1 MLGHCINFYQN
12 SGILLE
18 SCDKINKTKV
28 LTLPGGRQLPVRLIE
43 TTFRSYH
50 TAEAAVDPD
59 AAQKLLEERL
69 LSEIAASMTEGGEI
83 LDYETTARTVD
94 GMLQVTV
101 EAACREQIGRA
112 MPSAGTPSTQEGA
125 E

>member
-1 MLGHCINFYQN
+1 MEENRPMAQHEQEQ
-12 SGILLE
+12 LE
-18 SCDKINKTKV
+18 AK
-28 LTLPGGRQLPVRLIE
+28 
-43 TTFRSYH
+43 
-50 TAEAAVDPD
+50 
-59 AAQKLLEERL
+59 AQKLLEERL
-69 LSEIAASMTEGGEI
+69 LSEIAAAMTEGGEI

-101 EAACREQIGRA
+101 EAACRDQIGRA